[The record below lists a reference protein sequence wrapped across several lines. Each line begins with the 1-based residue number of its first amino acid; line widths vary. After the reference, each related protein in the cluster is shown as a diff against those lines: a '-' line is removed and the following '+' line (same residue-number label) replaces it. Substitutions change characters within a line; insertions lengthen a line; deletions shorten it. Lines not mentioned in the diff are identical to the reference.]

1 MRKTLHKWF
10 WAWDF
15 DKEEKWL
22 NEMSAKGLHLVSVG
36 FCTYVFEEGNPGDYT
51 IRLELLDYLP
61 THPESEQYI
70 KFVEATGAEYLG
82 SVMRWVY
89 FRKSGKEAGFNL
101 YSDIDS
107 RIRHLNRILCLLGI
121 IAALEFG
128 ISMSNLGNFLIS
140 GVTIALF
147 TSALGLILGSI
158 ISYGFLRI
166 FLKRRRL
173 KRERA
178 LHE

>member
-70 KFVEATGAEYLG
+70 KFVETTGAEYLG

-107 RIRHLNRILCLLGI
+107 RIRHLNRILCLLGV

>member
-70 KFVEATGAEYLG
+70 KFVETTGAEYLG

-107 RIRHLNRILCLLGI
+107 RIRHLNQILCLLGV

>member
-1 MRKTLHKWF
+1 MRRTLHKWF

-22 NEMSAKGLHLVSVG
+22 NKMSAKGLHLVSVG

-51 IRLELLDYLP
+51 IRLELLDHFP
-61 THPESEQYI
+61 THPESERYI
-70 KFVEATGAEYLG
+70 KFVEDTGAEYLG

-89 FRKSGKEAGFNL
+89 FRKRGKEAGFDL
-101 YSDIDS
+101 YSDMDS
-107 RIRHLNRILCLLGI
+107 RIRHLNRILCLLGV

-128 ISMSNLGNFLIS
+128 TSMSNLGNFLIS

-147 TSALGLILGSI
+147 ASVLCFILGSI

-166 FLKRRRL
+166 YLKRRRL